1 MTTPSLPRRARI
13 LGLLLLL
20 AAGPASGSAQ
30 TAGSSGAA
38 AVGAALGGVAGG
50 TFAAVG
56 SIFPCTR
63 TYAGARCVR
72 TSSIMGTALGLVSGM
87 ALGSGDREE
96 VERMATGAAI
106 GFAVGSGIGL
116 VVKKVILYSTWGDV
130 VASGAIGM
138 AVGTSPEGA
147 LIGLGAGAVVGV
159 VAWQL
164 IPRFDL
170 VNATDAMLLG
180 MAIGGIGSLIY
191 RGIKAQSEGTAQAVT
206 FPISIRF

>member
-1 MTTPSLPRRARI
+1 MTIPSLVRQART
-13 LGLLLLL
+13 LVLLLLL
-20 AAGPASGSAQ
+20 AAGQQSLVAQ

-72 TSSIMGTALGLVSGM
+72 TSSIMGTVLGLASGM
-87 ALGSGDREE
+87 AIGSGNLEE

-106 GFAVGSGIGL
+106 GFAIGGGIGL
-116 VVKKVILYSTWGDV
+116 VMKKVILYSTWGDV

-147 LIGLGAGAVVGV
+147 LIGFGAGALVGV

-170 VNATDAMLLG
+170 VNATDATLLG
-180 MAIGGIGSLIY
+180 MAVGGIGYLVY
-191 RGIKAQSEGTAQAVT
+191 RGFQAQAEGTAQTVT
-206 FPISIRF
+206 LPINIRF

>member
-1 MTTPSLPRRARI
+1 MTTHSLPRQART
-13 LGLLLLL
+13 LVLVLLL
-20 AAGPASGSAQ
+20 AAGQQSVAAQ

-38 AVGAALGGVAGG
+38 VVGAALGGVAGG

-72 TSSIMGTALGLVSGM
+72 TSSIMGTVVGIASGM
-87 ALGSGDREE
+87 AIGAGSIED

-106 GFAVGSGIGL
+106 GFAIGGGVGL

-130 VASGAIGM
+130 LASGAIGM
-138 AVGTSPEGA
+138 AVGTSPQGA
-147 LIGLGAGAVVGV
+147 LIGLGAGAIVGV

-170 VNATDAMLLG
+170 VNATDATLLG
-180 MAIGGIGSLIY
+180 MALGGVGSLIY
-191 RGIKAQSEGTAQAVT
+191 RGIKAQTEGTDQPVT
-206 FPISIRF
+206 LPITIRF

>member
-1 MTTPSLPRRARI
+1 MTTHSLPRQAMT
-13 LGLLLLL
+13 LGLVLLL
-20 AAGPASGSAQ
+20 AAGPQSVVAQ
-30 TAGSSGAA
+30 TGGSTGAA
-38 AVGAALGGVAGG
+38 AAGAALGGVAGA

-72 TSSIMGTALGLVSGM
+72 TSSIMGTVVGLASGM
-87 ALGSGDREE
+87 VIGANDRDE
-96 VERMATGAAI
+96 VERMAKGAAI
-106 GFAVGSGIGL
+106 GFAVGSGLGL
-116 VVKKVILYSTWGDV
+116 VVKKVVLYSTWGDV

-138 AVGTSPEGA
+138 AVGTSPAGA
-147 LIGLGAGAVVGV
+147 LIGLGAGGLIGV

-170 VNATDAMLLG
+170 VNLTDAALLG

-191 RGIKAQSEGTAQAVT
+191 RGITAQTEGAAQAVT

>member
-1 MTTPSLPRRARI
+1 MTPLPLPHPATT
-13 LGLLLLL
+13 LGLVLIL
-20 AAGPASGSAQ
+20 AAGPAGAAAQ
-30 TAGSSGAA
+30 TPGSSGAA
-38 AVGAALGGVAGG
+38 AVGAALGGAAGA

-72 TSSIMGTALGLVSGM
+72 TSTIMGSLVGLASGM
-87 ALGSGDREE
+87 AIGSADLEE

-106 GFAVGSGIGL
+106 GFAIGSGVGL
-116 VVKKVILYSTWGDV
+116 VVKKVVLYSTWGDV
-130 VASGAIGM
+130 LASGAIGM
-138 AVGTSPEGA
+138 AVGTSPQGA
-147 LIGLGAGAVVGV
+147 LIGLGAGALVGI

-170 VNATDAMLLG
+170 VNATDATLLG
-180 MAIGGIGSLIY
+180 MAIGGVGSLMI
-191 RGIKAQSEGTAQAVT
+191 RAVKAQSQSTAQSVT

>member
-1 MTTPSLPRRARI
+1 MTTPSLPHRPRM

-20 AAGPASGSAQ
+20 AAGPASASAQ

-38 AVGAALGGVAGG
+38 AVGAALGGVAGA

-63 TYAGARCVR
+63 TYAGAKCVR
-72 TSSIMGTALGLVSGM
+72 TSSIMGTALGLASGM
-87 ALGSGDREE
+87 AIGSGNLEE

-106 GFAVGSGIGL
+106 GFAIGSGVGL
-116 VVKKVILYSTWGDV
+116 VVKKVVLYSTWGDV
-130 VASGAIGM
+130 VATGAIGM

-147 LIGLGAGAVVGV
+147 LIGLGAGAIVGM

-170 VNATDAMLLG
+170 VNATDATLLG
-180 MAIGGIGSLIY
+180 MTIGGIGSLVL
-191 RGIKAQSEGTAQAVT
+191 RGFQAQAEGTAQTVT
-206 FPISIRF
+206 LPINIRF

>member
-1 MTTPSLPRRARI
+1 MTTLPFPRGATT
-13 LGLLLLL
+13 LALALLLTAGASP
-20 AAGPASGSAQ
+20 AAAQ

-72 TSSIMGTALGLVSGM
+72 TSSIMGTALGLASGM
-87 ALGSGDREE
+87 AIGSGNLEE
-96 VERMATGAAI
+96 VERMASGAAI
-106 GFAVGSGIGL
+106 GFAIGSGFGL
-116 VVKKVILYSTWGDV
+116 VIKKVILYSTWGDV
-130 VASGAIGM
+130 LATGAIGM

-147 LIGLGAGAVVGV
+147 LIGLGAGAIVGM

-170 VNATDAMLLG
+170 VNATDATLLG
-180 MAIGGIGSLIY
+180 MAIGGIGSLVL
-191 RGIKAQSEGTAQAVT
+191 RGFQAQAEGTAQTVNL
-206 FPISIRF
+206 PINIRF

>member
-1 MTTPSLPRRARI
+1 MT
-13 LGLLLLL
+13 LGLVLLL
-20 AAGPASGSAQ
+20 AAGPQSAAGQTEGS
-30 TAGSSGAA
+30 TGAA
-38 AVGAALGGVAGG
+38 AAGAALGGVAGA

-63 TYAGARCVR
+63 TYAGAKCVR
-72 TSSIMGTALGLVSGM
+72 TSSIIGTVAGLASGM
-87 ALGSGDREE
+87 AIGASDRDE
-96 VERMATGAAI
+96 VERMAKGAAI
-106 GFAVGSGIGL
+106 GFAVGSGLGL
-116 VVKKVILYSTWGDV
+116 VVKRVVLYSTWGDV

-138 AVGTSPEGA
+138 AVGTSPGGA
-147 LIGLGAGAVVGV
+147 LIGLGAGAAVGV

-170 VNATDAMLLG
+170 VNLTDAALLG

-191 RGIKAQSEGTAQAVT
+191 RGITAQTDGTGQPVT

>member
-1 MTTPSLPRRARI
+1 MIRLPFPPRTTT
-13 LGLLLLL
+13 LGLALLLTVGPPS
-20 AAGPASGSAQ
+20 AAAQ

-72 TSSIMGTALGLVSGM
+72 TSSIMGAALGLASGM
-87 ALGSGDREE
+87 AIGSGNLEE

-106 GFAVGSGIGL
+106 GFAIGSGVGL

-130 VASGAIGM
+130 LASGAVGM

-147 LIGLGAGAVVGV
+147 LIGLGAGALVGM

-170 VNATDAMLLG
+170 VNATDAALLG
-180 MAIGGIGSLIY
+180 MAVGGIGSLVL
-191 RGIKAQSEGTAQAVT
+191 KAFQAQAEGTAQTVT
-206 FPISIRF
+206 LPINVRF

>member
-1 MTTPSLPRRARI
+1 MT
-13 LGLLLLL
+13 LGLVLLL
-20 AAGPASGSAQ
+20 AAGPQSAGAQ

-38 AVGAALGGVAGG
+38 TVGAALGGVAGA

-63 TYAGARCVR
+63 TYAGAKCVR
-72 TSSIMGTALGLVSGM
+72 TSSIMGTALGLASGM
-87 ALGSGDREE
+87 AIGSGDLEE

-106 GFAVGSGIGL
+106 GFAIGSGVGL
-116 VVKKVILYSTWGDV
+116 VVKKVVLYSTWGDV
-130 VASGAIGM
+130 VATGAIGM

-147 LIGLGAGAVVGV
+147 LIGLGAGAIVGM

-170 VNATDAMLLG
+170 VNATDATLLG
-180 MAIGGIGSLIY
+180 MTIGGIGSLVL
-191 RGIKAQSEGTAQAVT
+191 RGFQAQAEGTAQSVT
-206 FPISIRF
+206 IPINIRF